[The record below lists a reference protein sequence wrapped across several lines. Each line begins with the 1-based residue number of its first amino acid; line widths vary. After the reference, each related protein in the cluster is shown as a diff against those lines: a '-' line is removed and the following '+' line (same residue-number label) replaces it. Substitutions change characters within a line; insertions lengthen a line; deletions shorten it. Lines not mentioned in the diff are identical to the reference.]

1 MASPS
6 PVPLPRSLVVKKGS
20 KMRGRSSGGMPLPV
34 SLTVKRTPSVIF
46 SNFEVA
52 GKVSFSVFFRLEAE
66 CSSCGHR
73 VARIHRQIQQDL
85 LHLIAVRHD
94 PAEISTG
101 PNVNMNVL
109 TDEAGKKIGYF
120 HNGVVKVEDRRLED
134 LLAAESQ
141 QLAHEGLRA
150 VRALHDFRYF
160 AAETVITG
168 LGWKGQLRIAADDG
182 QKIVEIVR
190 DTTGKPA
197 ERLHFLRL
205 TELLFERGDFRF
217 GAFVFGTDAQGRNA
231 VGKIRGKFPEQSHFF
246 SVKDIFFL

>member
-160 AAETVITG
+160 
-168 LGWKGQLRIAADDG
+168 
-182 QKIVEIVR
+182 
-190 DTTGKPA
+190 KPLIHD
-197 ERLHFLRL
+197 RHIWS
-205 TELLFERGDFRF
+205 
-217 GAFVFGTDAQGRNA
+217 VFFKLDA
-231 VGKIRGKFPEQSHFF
+231 GKFISKGRPDGIQVSLEVRLGTRAGVLHQT
-246 SVKDIFFL
+246 DNRFFLSFRPIISTLDVGTNRRQNHGTEGAEEKNK